1 MLFSRKL
8 FCGNNHIKQCFEEGL
23 FYFFGRLCFYTFEC
37 APKSKN
43 FVKFEANGFFD
54 PQLSF
59 DNEDSKKWLNEE
71 VGEIGLFGV
80 GSYLQTFKDIN
91 IQQKSNTMHDPRKIK
106 AGLIGGGEGSFI
118 GRIHYNAA
126 MLDGYYELVCG
137 AFSSDA
143 EKSAR
148 SAESYRVAADRAYAS
163 WQEMLETEASLPKD
177 KRMEVVMIATPNH
190 LHHPQ
195 AIMALDKGFHVICDK
210 PVALSLKQALEIDKK
225 VRETGLIFVLTHT
238 YTGYPLIKEAREIV
252 SSGKL
257 GKIRKII
264 ADYPQG
270 WLATPIEQEGQK
282 QASWRTN
289 PEYSGPG
296 GCLGDIGI
304 HAENLAAYITGLEIE
319 ELCADITSFVTG
331 RTLDDDVSVLL
342 RYKGGAKG
350 VLMASQVSTGE
361 ENDLSVRIYGDKG
374 GIEWHHADP
383 NTLLLKMHEEP
394 VQMIRAGVNYN
405 YLSEKARWNTRVP
418 GGHPEGYIE
427 AFANIYKNAA
437 FDINKHKDKNLSVP
451 DFIEYP
457 TIHDG
462 IEGMKFIEKVIESA
476 RSQEKWIRF

>member
-1 MLFSRKL
+1 ML
-8 FCGNNHIKQCFEEGL
+8 
-23 FYFFGRLCFYTFEC
+23 
-37 APKSKN
+37 P
-43 FVKFEANGFFD
+43 
-54 PQLSF
+54 
-59 DNEDSKKWLNEE
+59 
-71 VGEIGLFGV
+71 
-80 GSYLQTFKDIN
+80 
-91 IQQKSNTMHDPRKIK
+91 KIK

-148 SAESYRVAADRAYAS
+148 SAQTYHVPAERAYGS
-163 WQEMLETEASLPKD
+163 WQEMLEKEAARLEGE
-177 KRMEVVMIATPNH
+177 RMEVVMITTPNH

-195 AIMALDKGFHVICDK
+195 ILAALDKGFHVICDK
-210 PVALSLKQALEIDKK
+210 PVAISLKQALEIEEKI
-225 VRETGLIFVLTHT
+225 RETGLIFVLTHT

-252 SSGKL
+252 ASGKL
-257 GKIRKII
+257 GKIRKVV

-289 PEYSGPG
+289 PEFSGPG

-304 HAENLAAYITGLEIE
+304 HAENLVEQITGLEIE
-319 ELCADITSFVTG
+319 ALCADITSFVPG
-331 RTLDDDVSVLL
+331 RQLDDDVSVLL

-361 ENDLSVRIYGDKG
+361 ENDMTIRIYGEKG

-383 NTLLLKMHEEP
+383 NTLRLKMHEEP
-394 VQMIRAGVNYN
+394 VQMIRAGVNYT

-437 FDINKHKDKNLSVP
+437 FDINKQKDKDFPVP
-451 DFIEYP
+451 DFIDYP
-457 TIHDG
+457 TIVDG
-462 IEGMKFIEKVIESA
+462 VKGMKFIEKVIESA
-476 RSQEKWIRF
+476 RSDEKWIKF

>member
-1 MLFSRKL
+1 MS
-8 FCGNNHIKQCFEEGL
+8 
-23 FYFFGRLCFYTFEC
+23 
-37 APKSKN
+37 
-43 FVKFEANGFFD
+43 
-54 PQLSF
+54 
-59 DNEDSKKWLNEE
+59 
-71 VGEIGLFGV
+71 
-80 GSYLQTFKDIN
+80 
-91 IQQKSNTMHDPRKIK
+91 QKIR

-148 SAESYRVAADRAYAS
+148 SAETYHIPPDRAYGS
-163 WQEMLETEASLPKD
+163 WQEMLKKEAARPENE
-177 KRMEVVMIATPNH
+177 RMEVVMITTPNH

-195 AIMALDKGFHVICDK
+195 IMAALDKGFHVICDK
-210 PVALSLKQALEIDKK
+210 PVAISLKQALEIEEKIG
-225 VRETGLIFVLTHT
+225 ETGLIFVLTHT
-238 YTGYPLIKEAREIV
+238 YTGYPLIKEAGELVR
-252 SSGKL
+252 SGKL
-257 GKIRKII
+257 GKIRKVV

-289 PEYSGPG
+289 PEFSGPA

-304 HAENLAAYITGLEIE
+304 HAENLVEQITGLEIDA
-319 ELCADITSFVTG
+319 LCADITSFVPG
-331 RTLDDDVSVLL
+331 RQLDDDVSVLI

-361 ENDLSVRIYGDKG
+361 ENDMTIRIYGEKG
-374 GIEWHHADP
+374 GIEWHHTDP
-383 NTLLLKMHEEP
+383 NALLLKMHEEP
-394 VQMIRAGVNYN
+394 AQIIRGGANYD

-437 FDINKHKDKNLSVP
+437 FDINKHKDKDFPVP
-451 DFIEYP
+451 DFIDYP
-457 TIHDG
+457 TIRHG
-462 IEGMKFIEKVIESA
+462 VEGMKFIEKVIESA
-476 RSQEKWIRF
+476 RSEEKWMKF